1 MFYGMRMTSGDAP
14 MGLRERKK
22 AGTRRAL
29 IEAALTLFERQGF
42 EDTTVQQIADEVQ
55 VARRTFNRYFTSK
68 EDVVLAHED
77 QVMEDWLAAIDA
89 RPRSESPVTALR
101 AVFHAFLTDPAWRQ
115 SELPR
120 MQRVQLLLDDN
131 PALMGENMRRFAMR
145 EELLARH
152 LAERASTGHAF
163 HARLLASTA
172 FAALRVAFLEWV
184 RQPDADPESCA
195 RLVDEALQR
204 LYLGLDLSP
213 LME

>member
-1 MFYGMRMTSGDAP
+1 MTSGETST
-14 MGLRERKK
+14 GLRERKK

-42 EDTTVQQIADEVQ
+42 DGTTVQQIADEVQ

-77 QVMEDWLAAIDA
+77 QVMEDLLAAIDG
-89 RPRSESPVTALR
+89 RPRGESPVTALR
-101 AVFHAFLTDPAWRQ
+101 AVFQALLADPHWRRH
-115 SELPR
+115 ELPR
-120 MQRVQLLLDDN
+120 MQRVQLLLADN
-131 PALMGENMRRFAMR
+131 PALMGENMRRFAVR
-145 EELLARH
+145 EELLAHH
-152 LAERASTGHAF
+152 LAERSSAGHCF

-172 FAALRVAFLEWV
+172 FAALRIAFQEWAGS
-184 RQPDADPESCA
+184 PDADPDSCA

-204 LYLGLDLSP
+204 LDLGLDLPP

>member
-1 MFYGMRMTSGDAP
+1 MSSGEAP
-14 MGLRERKK
+14 TGLRERKK

-29 IEAALTLFERQGF
+29 IEAALTLFERHGF
-42 EDTTVQQIADEVQ
+42 EGTTVQQIADEVE

-77 QVMEDWLAAIDA
+77 QVMEDLLAAIDG

-101 AVFHAFLTDPAWRQ
+101 AVFHAFLTDPAWCQ
-115 SELPR
+115 NELPR

-131 PALMGENMRRFAMR
+131 PALMGENMRRFALR

-152 LAERASTGHAF
+152 LAERAGAGHGF

-172 FAALRVAFLEWV
+172 FAALRIAFVEWA
-184 RQPDADPESCA
+184 RRPDADPGSCA

-204 LYLGLDLSP
+204 LDLGLDLPP